1 MWWIPRRNNHSN
13 RAACSKTS
21 VVTIECDFDCGVIFI
36 DNLRLEGVR
45 TATACGGEE
54 KNRPAKSGWL
64 CAVVGDKTGEGNKS
78 EMVSKGF
85 LTDRPVT
92 PNPWCRDK
100 FPGNQLRTNPSIVRY
115 QFITSGIF
123 QLRNDRTAR
132 ATLACINNLILLR
145 LLYLSTIC
153 DKNVRFGVDKVNY
166 PPIPIFC
173 LQDSIGFEF
182 GDAGVGNGGKN
193 SVCQFPEL
201 LGRSRVSSTYSLRK
215 YKDCR

>member
-1 MWWIPRRNNHSN
+1 MLFLLITYGWKECEQPQRVREKRRIDTRKVDDFVLWW
-13 RAACSKTS
+13 
-21 VVTIECDFDCGVIFI
+21 VTKQEKETKVKWWVKDF
-36 DNLRLEGVR
+36 LRIGR
-45 TATACGGEE
+45 SH
-54 KNRPAKSGWL
+54 PW
-64 CAVVGDKTGEGNKS
+64 
-78 EMVSKGF
+78 
-85 LTDRPVT
+85 

-201 LGRSRVSSTYSLRK
+201 LGKSRVSSTYSLRK